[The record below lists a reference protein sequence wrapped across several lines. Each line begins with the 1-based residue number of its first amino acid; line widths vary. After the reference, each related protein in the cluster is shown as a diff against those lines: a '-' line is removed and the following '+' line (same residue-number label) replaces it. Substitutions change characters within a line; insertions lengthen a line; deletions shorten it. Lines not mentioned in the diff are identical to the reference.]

1 MNKKTQ
7 TITLTALFTALTC
20 ISTYL
25 LKIPSFVPN
34 GYIHLGDAFVII
46 SGILLGPLYGTFAAG
61 AGSALADAFGG
72 YVMYVPATFIIKALI
87 AATAYF
93 IFYKLT
99 FPIKNNYIKC
109 AISGIF
115 SAIIMVSG
123 YFIYEYI
130 LYGNGAFAGIIGN
143 TIQGLSGIVI
153 STLLL
158 PKILKI
164 KNRG

>member
-1 MNKKTQ
+1 M
-7 TITLTALFTALTC
+7 
-20 ISTYL
+20 
-25 LKIPSFVPN
+25 
-34 GYIHLGDAFVII
+34 
-46 SGILLGPLYGTFAAG
+46 
-61 AGSALADAFGG
+61 
-72 YVMYVPATFIIKALI
+72 I

-109 AISGIF
+109 TISGIF